1 MIIPLGVFRLTPKR
15 CPKMAFPG
23 MIAIDFPHISAH
35 FQGSTKM
42 ISICLGVA
50 SNSSHNSGVP
60 RIAGDINVHE
70 IHHKDMF
77 KYDSSMS
84 SNFKTYI
91 SIIWENYKITRQISY
106 HILQKV
112 AYYTVERR
120 RVTAK
125 SAPSAAWRQIFFP
138 GGCHIF
144 GQNMLQNVKKS
155 HMVGKKSDPRGGH
168 WASNLRG
175 FMGIGFKAV
184 YKRYARVVVHDQR
197 GPCLLARR
205 SEQQVMPPM
214 RFTYDL
220 FDLFV
225 SQFAREKTTSHI
237 LLHWFARMLL
247 RFFLIFGQPYFSRHQ
262 NCFARC
268 FCPRSATTPGPTRR
282 VAPHRVAMP
291 RRGDSRSRR
300 ESRSPPRRGGGGG
313 GGRRG
318 RSRSM
323 SRSWRDRPRS
333 PVSRAFLLMGDNW
346 EWEEWG
352 WGEHFFLWGANSES
366 WKELIFCPRWW
377 TCLWPIGQCNELK
390 VDINIIQHVLFEFEW
405 VLHGYCSPESRPT
418 ISSKGIQ
425 G

>member
-125 SAPSAAWRQIFFP
+125 SAPSAAWRQIFFS
-138 GGCHIF
+138 GGLPHFWTKHVTKC
-144 GQNMLQNVKKS
+144 KKVT
-155 HMVGKKSDPRGGH
+155 HGGKK
-168 WASNLRG
+168 
-175 FMGIGFKAV
+175 K
-184 YKRYARVVVHDQR
+184 
-197 GPCLLARR
+197 
-205 SEQQVMPPM
+205 
-214 RFTYDL
+214 
-220 FDLFV
+220 
-225 SQFAREKTTSHI
+225 
-237 LLHWFARMLL
+237 
-247 RFFLIFGQPYFSRHQ
+247 
-262 NCFARC
+262 
-268 FCPRSATTPGPTRR
+268 
-282 VAPHRVAMP
+282 
-291 RRGDSRSRR
+291 
-300 ESRSPPRRGGGGG
+300 
-313 GGRRG
+313 
-318 RSRSM
+318 
-323 SRSWRDRPRS
+323 
-333 PVSRAFLLMGDNW
+333 
-346 EWEEWG
+346 
-352 WGEHFFLWGANSES
+352 
-366 WKELIFCPRWW
+366 
-377 TCLWPIGQCNELK
+377 
-390 VDINIIQHVLFEFEW
+390 
-405 VLHGYCSPESRPT
+405 
-418 ISSKGIQ
+418 
-425 G
+425 

>member
-1 MIIPLGVFRLTPKR
+1 
-15 CPKMAFPG
+15 MAFPG

-91 SIIWENYKITRQISY
+91 SIIWENYKISRQISY

-155 HMVGKKSDPRGGH
+155 HMVGKKVIPGE
-168 WASNLRG
+168 
-175 FMGIGFKAV
+175 GIGLQIFEASWELASKLSTSAMPV
-184 YKRYARVVVHDQR
+184 WLCMTSG
-197 GPCLLARR
+197 GPVCLLGVPNNR
-205 SEQQVMPPM
+205 SCHPCDLPM
-214 RFTYDL
+214 TYLTYLFHSSPGKKRHPTSFCTDL
-220 FDLFV
+220 
-225 SQFAREKTTSHI
+225 
-237 LLHWFARMLL
+237 
-247 RFFLIFGQPYFSRHQ
+247 
-262 NCFARC
+262 
-268 FCPRSATTPGPTRR
+268 
-282 VAPHRVAMP
+282 
-291 RRGDSRSRR
+291 
-300 ESRSPPRRGGGGG
+300 
-313 GGRRG
+313 
-318 RSRSM
+318 
-323 SRSWRDRPRS
+323 
-333 PVSRAFLLMGDNW
+333 
-346 EWEEWG
+346 
-352 WGEHFFLWGANSES
+352 
-366 WKELIFCPRWW
+366 
-377 TCLWPIGQCNELK
+377 
-390 VDINIIQHVLFEFEW
+390 HVC
-405 VLHGYCSPESRPT
+405 Y
-418 ISSKGIQ
+418 
-425 G
+425 

>member
-91 SIIWENYKITRQISY
+91 SIIWENYKISRQISY

-125 SAPSAAWRQIFFP
+125 SAPSAAWRQIFFFR

-247 RFFLIFGQPYFSRHQ
+247 RFFWYLVSLTFPDIKTASPAV
-262 NCFARC
+262 FAQE
-268 FCPRSATTPGPTRR
+268 
-282 VAPHRVAMP
+282 VP
-291 RRGDSRSRR
+291 RRRAQLAVLPPTVSPCLVEATAGAAGRAAPRHVVAAAVAAVAVGVADGVAAWAGRGVTGRGARWVVPSSWWEIIGNGRNGDEENIFSCG
-300 ESRSPPRRGGGGG
+300 EQIPRVGK
-313 GGRRG
+313 
-318 RSRSM
+318 
-323 SRSWRDRPRS
+323 SWS
-333 PVSRAFLLMGDNW
+333 FVQGD
-346 EWEEWG
+346 
-352 WGEHFFLWGANSES
+352 EHVFDPLANVM
-366 WKELIFCPRWW
+366 
-377 TCLWPIGQCNELK
+377 N
-390 VDINIIQHVLFEFEW
+390 
-405 VLHGYCSPESRPT
+405 
-418 ISSKGIQ
+418 
-425 G
+425 